1 MTAAIIPE
9 GTPMAFSDFQYP
21 DVLAKFG
28 LTETVGDLFGSV
40 PPLAPSEALRSQ
52 MPDFLILATTIHT
65 EKARSELLVAPLLAE
80 TWVRMKGR
88 VNLFSGVDFQADPEA
103 KLTGYVDFLFGL
115 GPQLFRPT
123 APVAVLFEAKRDSI
137 PDGFGQC
144 IAAMV
149 GAQRFDERAGKPQ
162 PIIYGAVTTGSL
174 WRFLTLSGSL
184 VTFDATEYGIG
195 QLDKLLG
202 ILNRIVDPPAR

>member
-1 MTAAIIPE
+1 
-9 GTPMAFSDFQYP
+9 MAFSDFVYP
-21 DVLAKFG
+21 DVFAKLG
-28 LTETVGDLFGSV
+28 LTEASDDLFGDV
-40 PPLAPSEALRSQ
+40 APIAPSEALRSQ
-52 MPDFLILATTIHT
+52 MPNFLRLAVSINT
-65 EKARSELLVAPLLAE
+65 EKARSELLVVPLLVE
-80 TWVRMKGR
+80 TWGRMQGR
-88 VNLFSGVDFQADPEA
+88 INLFSGVDFQADPEA
-103 KLTGYVDFLFGL
+103 KLTGFVDFLFGL
-115 GPQLFRPT
+115 GPQLLRPT

-137 PDGFGQC
+137 ADGLGQC